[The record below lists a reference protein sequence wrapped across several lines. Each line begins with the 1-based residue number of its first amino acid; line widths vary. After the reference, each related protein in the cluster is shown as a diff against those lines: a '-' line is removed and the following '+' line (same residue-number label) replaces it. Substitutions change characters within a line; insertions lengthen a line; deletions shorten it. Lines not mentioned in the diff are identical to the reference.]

1 MALREFIDSQGRA
14 WKAWDVPPHRVFTT
28 VRAASDRR
36 VRVTPGYAP
45 ERRLRA
51 ERRHRVASPHL
62 EHGWV
67 CFESGP
73 EKRRLAPPPS
83 DWADAAEGDLEELCE
98 RAAQGSART

>member
-1 MALREFIDSQGRA
+1 MALREFTDSQGRT
-14 WKAWDVPPHRVFTT
+14 WKAWDVPPHRVYTT
-28 VRAASDRR
+28 VRAIADRR

-51 ERRHRVASPHL
+51 ERRRRVAAPEL

-73 EKRRLAPPPS
+73 EKRRLAPPPPA
-83 DWADAAEGDLEELCE
+83 WADAPEDDLEALCE
-98 RAAQGSART
+98 RAAQGTART